1 VRFLKSIVL
10 VMTIVAA
17 IAGVAYSQA
26 RSAPDWTT
34 QGADAQR
41 TSWISVDPYVS
52 IDNMSRFQFLW
63 KLKVDNETRHSNALT
78 APVALGNLMTFR
90 GFKSLVF
97 VGGSS
102 NNVYAIDYDF
112 GTLFWKTHFN
122 YASGIPEFAGSP
134 RCPGGMTSG
143 VTRFASLT
151 APKQLSFFGFAGPPR
166 PAKGDVGE
174 PGKGAPQLAEIAAR
188 AAARARAAA
197 DQPRN
202 ETPARGTPPAK
213 ASTQAGSWM
222 ALGTEGIRGPNPI
235 FAVTADGLVRV
246 LNAHT
251 GEIAA
256 PPARFVIPNATVS
269 GLIAAEGVMYA
280 MTANN
285 CGAAPE
291 AVWAMDYTTDE
302 KPVTKWVSNGAS
314 IAGFALGTDGTV
326 YAATG
331 TGPSAYANSVVALEA
346 KTLRPKDWFTQ
357 PDRANG
363 GFSSSPVIFS
373 EGDRTYLAAA
383 GNNGNVYL
391 LDTASLGGADHNKPL
406 AISSTRLQE
415 TDTTAG
421 FSDVATWRDTRG
433 TRWILTARRSGGG
446 RVVAFRLAETGG
458 TPALEHAWVSQA
470 IISPL
475 GPMVVNG
482 VVFALAGGND
492 RGANAV
498 LYALHPE
505 SGKEIWSSGNT
516 ITSFAS
522 AGLSAGTGQ
531 VYVVTHDNT
540 VWSFGIPLAIN

>member
-10 VMTIVAA
+10 VITIVAA

-41 TSWISVDPYVS
+41 TSSISVDPYVS

-90 GFKSLVF
+90 GFKSLLF

-143 VTRFASLT
+143 VTRFTSLN

-188 AAARARAAA
+188 AAARARAATV
-197 DQPRN
+197 QPQN
-202 ETPARGTPPAK
+202 ETPARPSAPAR
-213 ASTQAGSWM
+213 APTQANSWT
-222 ALGTEGIRGPNPI
+222 ALVSEGNRGPNPI
-235 FAVTADGLVRV
+235 FALTADGLVRV

-256 PPARFVIPNATVS
+256 PPARFVVPNATVS

-280 MTANN
+280 VTANS

-302 KPVTKWVSNGAS
+302 KPVTNWVSNGSS
-314 IAGFALGTDGTV
+314 IAGFALGSDGTV
-326 YAATG
+326 YATTG
-331 TGPSAYANSVVALEA
+331 TGPSAYANSIVALEA
-346 KTLRPKDWFTQ
+346 KTLRMKDWFT
-357 PDRANG
+357 PDLANG
-363 GFSSSPVIFS
+363 GFSSAPVIFS
-373 EGDRTYLAAA
+373 EGSRTYLA
-383 GNNGNVYL
+383 GTSDNGNVYL
-391 LDTASLGGADHNKPL
+391 LDTASLGGADHHKPL
-406 AISSTRLQE
+406 AMTSARLQG
-415 TDTTAG
+415 TDTSGAFFG
-421 FSDVATWRDTRG
+421 IATWRDTHG
-433 TRWILTARRSGGG
+433 TRWLLTAAGSDGGH
-446 RVVAFRLAETGG
+446 VVAFRLGETRG
-458 TPALEHAWVSQA
+458 TPTLEHAWVSSEITSPRGL
-470 IISPL
+470 II
-475 GPMVVNG
+475 VNG
-482 VVFALAGGND
+482 VVFALAGGHD

-540 VWSFGIPLAIN
+540 VWAFGIPLAIN